1 LFLEKIIKP
10 QFMELAIKNKADFA
24 GKEQMPFESA
34 ESRLV
39 GLTRLFLSAWALLAI
54 YLDPVEADGFV
65 TITYWSLVIYVLYS
79 LILCLFDFFRPK
91 ALPFNI
97 LHWLEVVW
105 YLLLISFSAGTSSI
119 FYFFFFFSILTA
131 SFRYG
136 FSEGVRVTAVSAFSF
151 TVVGYLTAAEGDT
164 FELNRFI
171 LRPGY
176 LVILGYMMAYWGGQ
190 EILSKK
196 RLRLLRDLNRISNPR
211 FGISQT
217 VSSIL
222 EQLHAFYDAEV
233 CLLVIRSMNSSPY
246 SIIKITRDEEQNV
259 SLTPVSKEVI
269 SPLLSLPS
277 RLAVAFNSEQNIWN
291 KIMGRKKYY
300 AYDLREMHDT
310 DRNCQISEG
319 ITNFLEVKSLISLP
333 IFFKQTMVARLFVGA
348 DRRKFTQ
355 SDLKFMLQ
363 ASEQIVPVIE
373 NMQLLDSLAS
383 ASAERERIKISR
395 DLHDSTVQPYLGL
408 KFKLESIF
416 RKLSPD
422 EPLYSEMDELVGM
435 VSKSVTDLRGYIS
448 NLKEESVGR
457 EPLLVDA
464 IKRQALRFTKHHSI
478 KVDIDTAANL
488 QIPDRLAAEVF
499 QMVSEGLSNINR
511 HTTSDHAVIRIANQ
525 NGALILM
532 IENNNPGAAPPQNAF
547 FPKSL
552 AGRAKA
558 LGGDITVKQ
567 NGKTSVVIQ
576 IPI

>member
-1 LFLEKIIKP
+1 
-10 QFMELAIKNKADFA
+10 MELAIKNKAGFTS
-24 GKEQMPFESA
+24 KERMPLESA

-54 YLDPVEADGFV
+54 YWDPVETGGFV
-65 TITYWSLVIYVLYS
+65 TITFWSLVAYVFYS
-79 LILCLFDFFRPK
+79 LIVCLFDFFRPK
-91 ALPFNI
+91 TLPLNT
-97 LHWLEVVW
+97 LHWLDVVW

-136 FSEGVRVTAVSAFSF
+136 FSEGIRVTSFSAFSF
-151 TVVGYLTAAEGDT
+151 TVIGYLTAPGGDI

-176 LVILGYMMAYWGGQ
+176 LMILGYMMACWGEQ

-196 RLRLLRDLNRISNPR
+196 RLRLLGDLTRLSNPR

-217 VSSIL
+217 VSSIV
-222 EQLHAFYDAEV
+222 EQLHAFFDAEV
-233 CLLVIRSMNSSPY
+233 CLLVIRGLNSSPY
-246 SIIKITRDEEQNV
+246 SMIKITREEEHKIP
-259 SLTPVSKEVI
+259 LTPVSKEVI
-269 SPLLSLPS
+269 LPLLSLPS
-277 RLAVAFNSEQNIWN
+277 RLAVAFNGEQNIWS
-291 KIMGRKKYY
+291 KMIGRKKCY
-300 AYDLREMHDT
+300 AYDLREMHNV
-310 DRNCQISEG
+310 DRHCQISEG
-319 ITNFLEVKSLISLP
+319 ITNFLEVDSLLSLP
-333 IFFKQTMVARLFVGA
+333 VFFKQTMVARLFIGA
-348 DRRKFTQ
+348 NRRNFTQ
-355 SDLKFMLQ
+355 SDLEFMLQ
-363 ASEQIVPVIE
+363 ASEQIIPVIE
-373 NMQLLDSLAS
+373 NMQLLDNLAS
-383 ASAERERIKISR
+383 ASAGRERIKISH

-457 EPLLVDA
+457 EPLLIDA

-478 KVDIDTAANL
+478 KVDIDTPPNL

-511 HTTSDHAVIRIANQ
+511 HTNSDQARIRIANQ
-525 NGALILM
+525 NGSLILM
-532 IENNNPGAAPPQNAF
+532 IENNNPSADSSTQTF
-547 FPKSL
+547 YPKSL

-558 LGGDITVKQ
+558 LGGELIVKQ
-567 NGKTSVVIQ
+567 KDKTSIIIK
-576 IPI
+576 IPT